1 MHLKADEPFS
11 PSTMALEEMH
21 RILST
26 GSVEFCGGEAT
37 QMLAYLDALTAHET
51 AMADAGLRSG
61 SRQRLSLI
69 FRT

>member
-11 PSTMALEEMH
+11 PSTMAREEMH

-37 QMLAYLDALTAHET
+37 QMLAYLDGLTAHEA
-51 AMADAGLRSG
+51 AMAEAGMRSG
-61 SRQRLSLI
+61 PWQRLSLL